1 MVFPLLPAC
10 AAKDHTSW
18 PRFRFSV
25 IRSLLIIAVSACG
38 IASGTADDFSSK
50 ATPLLEKHCYAC
62 HGAEKQKGGIEVHHL
77 TSTDSALRHHR
88 FLENLARQIES
99 GEMPP
104 EDDVDELPTPE
115 ARKTMV
121 REIKAVLGKLE
132 TGDFTRNPGR
142 TTIRRLNRSEYNY
155 TVRDLFGVNFAPG
168 REFPADG
175 AGGEGFDNVG
185 DSLFI
190 PPILMEKYF
199 EASRKIIESLYANP
213 AMLNRVLVSKPS
225 DKITPETAARA
236 TLQYHASLAFRRR
249 ITPDDL
255 KSMLALFAKN
265 IAAGKSYEQ
274 AIRAPLQSLLV
285 HPAFLFR
292 VELDQPGKSEWP
304 ISQFELATRLSYFL
318 WSSMPDRKLFKLADE
333 GKLTDP
339 AVLAAE
345 VDRLLNDP
353 RSETLSR
360 HFAGQWLGFDELR
373 EVAEP
378 DAKRFPTFTPSL
390 RAAMYRESVEFFN
403 HIIRENRPVS
413 DLVQADY
420 SFVNAELARHYG
432 FSGVTGE
439 KLQKIAITDPNRG
452 GVIGHASILTVTSMP
467 LRTSPVKRGKWILD
481 NLLGTPP
488 PPPPPDAGVL
498 PADDK
503 SPDGLSFRKQLE
515 LHRTKASCAGCH
527 EKIDPLGFGLE
538 NFDAI
543 GRWRTTDANGQ
554 PVDSLA
560 TLPGDITFSTPADL
574 KKLLAS
580 SDELFLRNFS
590 RKMLGYSLG
599 RPLEYYDEPVITEL
613 LKNLRQKQLKI
624 RPLIHAIVQSKP
636 FQNRSADR

>member
-1 MVFPLLPAC
+1 M
-10 AAKDHTSW
+10 
-18 PRFRFSV
+18 
-25 IRSLLIIAVSACG
+25 
-38 IASGTADDFSSK
+38 ADDF
-50 ATPLLEKHCYAC
+50 ARIAAPLLEKHCFEC

-88 FLENLARQIES
+88 FLENLAIQIES
-99 GEMPP
+99 GDMPP
-104 EDDVDELPTPE
+104 EDDVDELPTADE
-115 ARKTMV
+115 RKAMI
-121 REIKAVLGKLE
+121 REIKTVLSKLE
-132 TGDFTRNPGR
+132 TGDFPRNPGR
-142 TTIRRLNRSEYNY
+142 TTIRRLNRNEYNY

-168 REFPADG
+168 RDFPSDG

-190 PPILMEKYF
+190 PPVLMEKYF
-199 EASRKIIESLYANP
+199 SASRKIIESLYSDP
-213 AMLNRVLVSKPS
+213 VRLDRVLVSKPT
-225 DKITPETAARA
+225 DKITPEAAART
-236 TLQYHASLAFRRR
+236 TLQYHATLAFRRR
-249 ITPDDL
+249 IEPADL
-255 KSMLALFAKN
+255 ESMLKLFAKN
-265 IAAGKSYEQ
+265 IAAGQEYAQ

-292 VELDQPGKSEWP
+292 IEQDQPGKNDWP
-304 ISQFELATRLSYFL
+304 ITQFELATRLSYFL
-318 WSSMPDRKLFKLADE
+318 WSSMPDRRLFKLADE
-333 GKLTDP
+333 GKLADP
-339 AVLAAE
+339 KVLASE

-353 RSETLSR
+353 RSITLAR

-378 DAKRFPTFTPSL
+378 DTKRFPTFTPSL
-390 RAAMYRESVEFFN
+390 RSAMYRESVDFFS

-420 SFVNAELARHYG
+420 TFVNAELARHYG
-432 FSGVTGE
+432 LPGIGGDEMRKVP
-439 KLQKIAITDPNRG
+439 LTDPNRG

-503 SPDGLSFRKQLE
+503 SAEGLSFRKQLE

-543 GRWRTTDANGQ
+543 GRWRSKDANGQ

-560 TLPGDITFSTPADL
+560 TLPGDITFSSPAEL
-574 KKLLAS
+574 KKLLAA

-590 RKMLGYSLG
+590 RKLLGYSLG
-599 RPLEYYDEPVITEL
+599 RPLEYFDEPVVSDLVKT
-613 LKNLRQKQLKI
+613 LRQNQLAI
-624 RPLIHAIVQSKP
+624 RPLIQAIVASKP
-636 FQNRSADR
+636 FQNRSAVR

>member
-1 MVFPLLPAC
+1 M
-10 AAKDHTSW
+10 
-18 PRFRFSV
+18 
-25 IRSLLIIAVSACG
+25 
-38 IASGTADDFSSK
+38 ADDF
-50 ATPLLEKHCYAC
+50 ARVAAPLLEKHCYSC
-62 HGAEKQKGGIEVHHL
+62 HGEKKQKGGIEVHHL
-77 TSTDSALRHHR
+77 NSTDSALRHHR
-88 FLENLARQIES
+88 FLENLAIQIES
-99 GEMPP
+99 GDMPP
-104 EDDVDELPTPE
+104 EDDVDELPTADE
-115 ARKTMV
+115 RTAMV
-121 REIKAVLGKLE
+121 REIKTVLGKLQN
-132 TGDFTRNPGR
+132 GDFQRNPGR
-142 TTIRRLNRSEYNY
+142 TTIRRLNRNEYNY

-168 REFPADG
+168 RDFPADG

-190 PPILMEKYF
+190 PPVLMEKYF
-199 EASRKIIESLYANP
+199 AASRKIIEALYADP
-213 AMLNRVLVSKPS
+213 ATLNRVLVAKPEA
-225 DKITPETAARA
+225 KIKPEAAART
-236 TLQYHASLAFRRR
+236 TLQYHATLAFRRR
-249 ITPDDL
+249 IVPEDL
-255 KSMLALFAKN
+255 ASMLALFEKN
-265 IAAGKSYEQ
+265 MAAGMNYEQ
-274 AIRAPLQSLLV
+274 SIRAPLQSLLV

-292 VELDQPGKSEWP
+292 IEEDQPGKPEWP

-318 WSSMPDRKLFKLADE
+318 WSSMPDRRLFKLADE

-345 VDRLLNDP
+345 VDRLLDDP
-353 RSETLSR
+353 RSGTLAR

-378 DAKRFPTFTPSL
+378 DTKRFPTFTQGL
-390 RAAMYRESVEFFN
+390 RSAMYGESVEFFN

-420 SFVNAELARHYG
+420 TFVNAELARHYG
-432 FSGVTGE
+432 LPGVTGE
-439 KLQKIAITDPNRG
+439 KLQKIALADPNRG

-503 SPDGLSFRKQLE
+503 SAEGLSFRKQLE
-515 LHRTKASCAGCH
+515 LHRSKASCAGCH

-543 GRWRTTDANGQ
+543 GRWRATDANGQ

-560 TLPGDITFSTPADL
+560 TLPGDITFSTPAEL
-574 KKLLAS
+574 KKLLAA
-580 SDELFLRNFS
+580 SDELFLRNLC

-599 RPLEYYDEPVITEL
+599 RPLEYYDEPVVSEL
-613 LKNLRQKQLKI
+613 VKALRGSQLKI
-624 RPLIHAIVQSKP
+624 RPLIHAVVSSKP
-636 FQNRSADR
+636 FQNRSATR